1 MIIKLGL
8 LKRYILTSRSI
19 SVGISH
25 PFDCSYIDG
34 LQEQLL
40 IIQEPQLDGALF
52 EQLLGMGFRRNGNS
66 IYKPR
71 CPSCS
76 ACQSIRVVVPE
87 FKLSKRQKRTIKNNQ
102 DLRWQVT
109 DECSA
114 EHYALYERY
123 ISGRHSDGP
132 MYPPSEDQYNDFLLC
147 SWLKP
152 TYIEVFDQDKLIG
165 VAVTDQLNNS
175 LSAIYSYFDPDY
187 AKRSLGSFMIL
198 LQCDLALQLGKQF
211 VYLGYQIDEN
221 RKMNYKRLYRPYQ
234 ILTANGWQHIEKEPT
249 L

>member
-1 MIIKLGL
+1 MS
-8 LKRYILTSRSI
+8 SRSI

-25 PFDCSYIDG
+25 PFDCSYIEG
-34 LQEQLL
+34 LKEQLL
-40 IIQEPQLDGALF
+40 IIQEPQLDSALF

-87 FKLSKRQKRTIKNNQ
+87 FTISKRQKRTLKNNQ
-102 DLRWQVT
+102 DLHWKVTTHVT
-109 DECSA
+109 DA
-114 EHYALYERY
+114 HYALYEKY
-123 ISGRHSDGP
+123 IIGRHSDGP
-132 MYPPSEDQYNDFLLC
+132 MYPPSEDQFNDFLLC
-147 SWLKP
+147 DWLEA
-152 TYIEVFDQDKLIG
+152 TYIEVYQQDKLIG
-165 VAVTDQLNNS
+165 VAVTDKMNNS

-187 AKRSLGSFMIL
+187 AKRSLGVYMIL
-198 LQCDLALQLGKQF
+198 VQCQLAQQLGKQF
-211 VYLGYQIDEN
+211 LYLGYQIDEN

-234 ILTANGWQHIEKEPT
+234 ILTANGWQYIEKEHS

>member
-1 MIIKLGL
+1 M
-8 LKRYILTSRSI
+8 
-19 SVGISH
+19 GISH
-25 PFDCSYIDG
+25 PFDCNYIEG
-34 LQEQLL
+34 LKEQLL
-40 IIQEPQLDGALF
+40 IIQESQLDSALF

-87 FKLSKRQKRTIKNNQ
+87 FKISKRQKRTLKNNQ
-102 DLRWQVT
+102 DLHWKVTHEVT
-109 DECSA
+109 DA
-114 EHYALYERY
+114 HYTLYEKY
-123 ISGRHSDGP
+123 IIGRHSDGP
-132 MYPPSEDQYNDFLLC
+132 MYPPSENQYKDFLLC
-147 SWLKP
+147 DWLKP
-152 TYIEVFDQDKLIG
+152 TYIEVYQEDKLIG
-165 VAVTDQLNNS
+165 VAVTDVMNNS

-187 AKRSLGSFMIL
+187 AKRSLGVYMIL
-198 LQCDLALQLGKQF
+198 LQCELAQQLGKQF
-211 VYLGYQIDEN
+211 LYLGYQIDEN